1 MAVTS
6 FFPIGCMIWQHA
18 VILESI
24 WETDLN
30 ITHFPVQRT
39 GRLTPL
45 LTRLLYFSLLL
56 GQIYSK
62 SNSLSPFFFFGQK
75 FSKSNSSPLFSLGE
89 NFLSPIPLLSPL
101 GRNYSKTNFSS
112 AKFFWDNSKFCLS
125 RKTDSV
131 LQHFSKT
138 ILNSVLVAKPIQIC
152 KNILS
157 PNFLLT

>member
-6 FFPIGCMIWQHA
+6 FFPIGCMKRQHA

-45 LTRLLYFSLLL
+45 LTCLLYFSLLL
-56 GQIYSK
+56 GQNYSK

-75 FSKSNSSPLFSLGE
+75 FSKSNSSSLLSLGE
-89 NFLSPIPLLSPL
+89 NFLSPILFSLLLDEIILSPTPIPQ
-101 GRNYSKTNFSS
+101 N
-112 AKFFWDNSKFCLS
+112 
-125 RKTDSV
+125 
-131 LQHFSKT
+131 FSKT
-138 ILNSVLVAKPIQIC
+138 ILNFVLVAKPIQFC
-152 KNILS
+152 KI
-157 PNFLLT
+157 FLRQF

>member
-6 FFPIGCMIWQHA
+6 FFPIGCMSWQHD
-18 VILESI
+18 VILEPL

-45 LTRLLYFSLLL
+45 LTCLPYFSLLL
-56 GQIYSK
+56 GQNYSK

-75 FSKSNSSPLFSLGE
+75 FSKSNSSSLFSLGE

-101 GRNYSKTNFSS
+101 GRNYSKSNFIPTSQ
-112 AKFFWDNSKFCLS
+112 KY
-125 RKTDSV
+125 
-131 LQHFSKT
+131 SKT
-138 ILNSVLVAKPIQIC
+138 IPNSVLAAIPPQRY

-157 PNFLLT
+157 PIFLLT

>member
-6 FFPIGCMIWQHA
+6 FFPIGCMSWQHD
-18 VILESI
+18 VILEPL

-45 LTRLLYFSLLL
+45 LTCLPYFSLLL
-56 GQIYSK
+56 GQNYSK

-75 FSKSNSSPLFSLGE
+75 FSKSNSSSLFSLGE

-101 GRNYSKTNFSS
+101 GRNYSKSNFIPTSQ
-112 AKFFWDNSKFCLS
+112 KY
-125 RKTDSV
+125 
-131 LQHFSKT
+131 SKT
-138 ILNSVLVAKPIQIC
+138 FPNSVLAAIPPQRY

-157 PNFLLT
+157 PIFLLT